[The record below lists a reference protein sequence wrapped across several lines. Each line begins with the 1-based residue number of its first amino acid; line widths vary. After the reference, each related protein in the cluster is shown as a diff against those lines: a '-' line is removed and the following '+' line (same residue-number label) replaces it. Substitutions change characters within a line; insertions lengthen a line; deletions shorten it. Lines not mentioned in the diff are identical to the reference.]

1 MRLCLLSH
9 TAPRWLRQVYHLTQQ
24 TEEPNAFLFSL
35 ANSCGLL
42 RFFFSRPFLVKVVV
56 IAVFVVISHNSI
68 NFLNWEVKEKSLIC
82 LFCCWTHCLIYK
94 QSLWSRKYYFS
105 KQDLSY
111 GLSQLPTGLFP
122 FASRLHIQYSNA
134 FFPLASYLWSQSTD
148 SKALTQGPAQ
158 AHLEVLQ
165 SSKIQNVLISD
176 FENSGE

>member
-1 MRLCLLSH
+1 MGYY
-9 TAPRWLRQVYHLTQQ
+9 V
-24 TEEPNAFLFSL
+24 
-35 ANSCGLL
+35 
-42 RFFFSRPFLVKVVV
+42 FFFSRLFLVKVVV

-134 FFPLASYLWSQSTD
+134 FFPLASFLWSQFTD